1 MRCRRPRACRSPA
14 RSRAVAESPSL
25 ILHNGR
31 ITTLDRANP
40 VASAVAVT
48 DGRFSRVGCDE
59 DVLPLA
65 GPGGR

>member
-1 MRCRRPRACRSPA
+1 M
-14 RSRAVAESPSL
+14 AESPSL